1 MFDRLTPQPRHRSD
15 DAPEI
20 LQVRGAHERRS
31 ASSCDSAA
39 SEMRSAWMNS
49 DDFEVA
55 SNGYG
60 VQNERRRPGRGSD
73 AARNDNT
80 SCQAAVFAR
89 RSATASTCQTWS
101 PCAITR
107 HDMAHLERGM
117 GAKGP
122 QYEG

>member
-1 MFDRLTPQPRHRSD
+1 MLDRFTPEARHRRD
-15 DAPEI
+15 DPPQI
-20 LQVRGAHERRS
+20 LQARSAHARRS

-39 SEMRSAWMNS
+39 SGIRSAWMNS

-60 VQNERRRPGRGSD
+60 VQNDRRRPGSDSD

-80 SCQAAVFAR
+80 SCQADVFAC

-107 HDMAHLERGM
+107 HDMAHLEH
-117 GAKGP
+117 
-122 QYEG
+122 